1 MPAIQRYTNLAAV
14 VLPFLAF
21 IAALGLLWNSA
32 IGWSDLAILLAMYL
46 VSAFG
51 ITIGY
56 HRLLTH
62 RAFQTYKP
70 LEYALAI
77 AGSMAVQGPWQIEA
91 TRLPASKN
99 AFTNATAS
107 GCMRSASGLMTPP
120 ATTARRSPAAGL
132 GRGSHRPGTRDSH

>member
-32 IGWSDLAILLAMYL
+32 VGWSDLAILGAMYL

-62 RAFQTYKP
+62 RAFQT
-70 LEYALAI
+70 
-77 AGSMAVQGPWQIEA
+77 
-91 TRLPASKN
+91 
-99 AFTNATAS
+99 
-107 GCMRSASGLMTPP
+107 
-120 ATTARRSPAAGL
+120 
-132 GRGSHRPGTRDSH
+132 